1 MDPRIADYIRA
12 NRGRYT
18 RQAIRQQLIDAG
30 YDPAVIDNTWAV
42 LDTPDADDV
51 AGPGFWRRFALILLG
66 VNVGIFLV
74 IGLLT
79 GMLSNIAASAVLL
92 IIFAVVLAIGALI
105 AWGIV
110 ALTGPAKMSPT
121 TATVIGSA
129 IPLLF
134 ALLIGGSCYALVGA
148 IGPPPPPPVRGTLT
162 LRIDPPLEL
171 EVSGPALCQLPA
183 SDESFYNVY
192 TQSDLP
198 SNEGQIAVFINA
210 FAEVPGGEPVPTL
223 GITIEQPSGFL
234 DYQPAQG
241 GSAGI
246 SVEPGSTAASGSLSF
261 ENFLPVEAFDEQGNP
276 IDRFDADPISGTV
289 TWSCES

>member
-18 RQAIRQQLIDAG
+18 REAIRQQLIDAG
-30 YDPAVIDNTWAV
+30 YDQAEIDRTWAI

-51 AGPGFWRRFALILLG
+51 AGEGFWRRFALIVIG

-79 GMLSNIAASAVLL
+79 GMLANVGASAVLL
-92 IIFAVVLAIGALI
+92 GIFAVVLAIGALI

-148 IGPPPPPPVRGTLT
+148 IGPPPPPAISGRMQVQLGEPLNVDQAVAAQCQPSRDPDLGFSVYANLPGSEGRQ
-162 LRIDPPLEL
+162 LDISVNVYPQAPGENPQPMLFISVAPGSNLDPPL
-171 EVSGPALCQLPA
+171 AW
-183 SDESFYNVY
+183 
-192 TQSDLP
+192 
-198 SNEGQIAVFINA
+198 SNEAVSSGAGLDVALEGLNGTIRFT
-210 FAEVPGGEPVPTL
+210 ELPGTPMEGPEAPTPEPLSGEL
-223 GITIEQPSGFL
+223 
-234 DYQPAQG
+234 
-241 GSAGI
+241 
-246 SVEPGSTAASGSLSF
+246 
-261 ENFLPVEAFDEQGNP
+261 
-276 IDRFDADPISGTV
+276 
-289 TWSCES
+289 TWTCE